1 MAEIKEIILTNQQTY
16 KSMKKYLLILI
27 AAYPILLHGQVTN
40 IDRLPQPERDSA
52 LIAIAKQI
60 ILKYGPDYYEENEPL
75 IIKRRVLTKEDEGE
89 GGSRLAAGARAGR
102 IEYEV
107 GYLMPQEYREK
118 YPDRYPYTVRV
129 SIWEDTGLVGSMMFG
144 GYGCGSIG
152 LDPNA
157 DPSPDAFIFVKGGKT
172 RVVQQREYEQWKRDN
187 GRK

>member
-1 MAEIKEIILTNQQTY
+1 
-16 KSMKKYLLILI
+16 MKKYLLILI

-60 ILKYGPDYYEENEPL
+60 ILKYGPDYYEDNEPL
-75 IIKRRVLTKEDEGE
+75 IIRRRVLTEENEKYH
-89 GGSRLAAGARAGR
+89 SATGARTGR

-107 GYLMPQEYREK
+107 GYLKPKEFRER
-118 YPDRYPYTVRV
+118 YPDQYPYTLHVT
-129 SIWEDTGLVGSMMFG
+129 IWEDTGLVSHMMFNEFG
-144 GYGCGSIG
+144 TAYLD

-157 DPSPDAFIFVKGGKT
+157 DPGPDAFIFVKGGKT
-172 RVVQQREYEQWKRDN
+172 RTVRQREYEQWKRDN

>member
-1 MAEIKEIILTNQQTY
+1 
-16 KSMKKYLLILI
+16 MKKYLLILI
-27 AAYPILLHGQVTN
+27 AVCPILLHGQVTN

-60 ILKYGPDYYEENEPL
+60 ILKYGPDYYDANDPL

-107 GYLMPQEYREK
+107 GYLKPKEFRERH
-118 YPDRYPYTVRV
+118 PDRYPYTVCV
-129 SIWEDTGLVGSMMFG
+129 SIWEDNGLVSHVMFNEFG
-144 GYGCGSIG
+144 TTFLD

-172 RVVQQREYEQWKRDN
+172 KVVQQRDYEQWKRDN